1 MVKKLRIYVE
11 DKNVYMIKKIYIEF
25 VIKDKYFINID
36 IIIEKYLCFDGE

>member
-36 IIIEKYLCFDGE
+36 IIFEKYLCFDGE